1 MKIFGINFNATP
13 SEKKPITVA
22 ICDFKKSQGLT
33 VSKVES
39 LYSLKEFDAF
49 LKKKG
54 PWFAGVDFPLGQ
66 PNLFLKK
73 MNLPEKWNSYIKDIN
88 QWKLEGFEKKVK
100 QYKDKISV
108 GSKEPLRLTDT
119 MAGAES
125 PLKLSHQQLARQFY
139 EGTSCLLKS
148 KVSIIPCNQ
157 RNDNRVVMETF
168 PDLVAQRFAVHSL
181 GTKSKHVDAE
191 NLHKEI
197 IKGLETPEFEQ
208 DFKFKV
214 FLDDALKLKCI
225 EESNGAI
232 LNAILISTQVAW
244 SYSVGKPNFGMP
256 DIQHPSI
263 QTEGWIVDPSL
274 INGLAK
280 PKNRFGSELAE
291 FIQKGGLDSK
301 RSFNL
306 MGHIQ
311 RLSNIGRALSGERDL
326 SALLETIV
334 NEARNLTLADGGT
347 LYILEDKHLHFKIVQ
362 NESLNI
368 FMGGMTGV
376 DITFPPLE
384 IKESNV
390 SAYVAIKNISVNIPD
405 VYNYKP
411 FDFTGPKKFDASTGY
426 RTKSM
431 LVVPLTNHEDEVI
444 GVLQLLNA
452 RDINDKKKVIPFSP
466 DYESLVES
474 LASQAAVAVSNNSLI
489 NELKTVHQTLIGAR
503 DRAEDASRAKSNFL
517 ANMSHELR
525 TPMNAII
532 GYSEMLLEDAEEEGL
547 DDFQSD
553 LDKIR
558 SSGKHLLGLIN
569 EILDLSKIEA
579 GKMEIFLESFDINKL
594 IGEVEATIH
603 PLAEKKSNKLVIN
616 CPSDAGL
623 MEADETRVR
632 QMLHNLL
639 SNACKFTENG
649 TVTLKVTR
657 STHEGVDWITFD
669 IIDTGM
675 GIPQDSLK
683 NLFLEFSQVDNSS
696 TRKFGGTG
704 LGLAISRRFCLMMGG
719 DITVESVDG
728 EGSTFTIAMPL
739 KVVPKATLR
748 RRASDRS

>member
-1 MKIFGINFNATP
+1 MKIFGINFNYSP
-13 SEKKPITVA
+13 SQKKPITIA
-22 ICDFKKSQGLT
+22 ICDFKKSQGLS
-33 VSKVES
+33 VLKVEPI
-39 LYSLKEFDAF
+39 YGLKEFDTF
-49 LKKKG
+49 LKQKG
-54 PWFAGVDFPLGQ
+54 PWFAGVNFPLGQ

-73 MNLPEKWNSYIKDIN
+73 MNLPDKWNSYIKDIN
-88 QWKLEGFEKKVK
+88 RWKLDGFEKKVK
-100 QYKDKISV
+100 QFKAKLPNNA
-108 GSKEPLRLTDT
+108 KEPLRLTDT

-125 PLKLSHQQLARQFY
+125 SLKFTQKQLAKQFY
-139 EGTSCLLKS
+139 EGTNCLIKS
-148 KVSIIPCNQ
+148 GVSILPCNPKK
-157 RNDNRVVMETF
+157 DTRVVLETF
-168 PDLVAQRFAVHSL
+168 PDLVAQRFAVHNL
-181 GTKSKHVDAE
+181 GAKMKNVDIE
-191 NLHKEI
+191 SFHKEI
-197 IKGLETPEFEQ
+197 LKGLETPEFER
-208 DFKFKV
+208 DFKFKI
-214 FLDDALKLKCI
+214 FLDDSLKQKCV

-232 LNAILISTQVAW
+232 LNALLISTQVAW
-244 SYSVGKPNFGMP
+244 AYSVGKPHYGMP
-256 DIQHPSI
+256 DINHPNI
-263 QTEGWIVDPSL
+263 QTEGWIIDPSL
-274 INGLAK
+274 INGFGK
-280 PKNRFGSELAE
+280 TKNRFGSGLAE

-311 RLSNIGRALSGERDL
+311 RLSNIGRALSGERNL
-326 SALLETIV
+326 NAVLETIV
-334 NEARNLTLADGGT
+334 NEARKLTLADGGT
-347 LYILEDKHLHFKIVQ
+347 LYILKDNLLHFKIFQ

-368 FMGGMTGV
+368 NMGGVTGA
-376 DITFPPLE
+376 DITFPPVE

-411 FDFTGPKKFDASTGY
+411 FDFTGPKKFDAKTGY

-452 RDINDKKKVIPFSP
+452 RDVNDKKKVNPFSP

-474 LASQAAVAVSNNSLI
+474 LASQAAVVVSNTSLI
-489 NELKTVHQTLIGAR
+489 NELKTAHQTLIEAR

-547 DDFQSD
+547 DEFQSD

-579 GKMEIFLESFDINKL
+579 GKMEVFLESFDINAL
-594 IGEVEATIH
+594 IREVEETIH
-603 PLAEKKSNKLVIN
+603 PLAENKSNELIID
-616 CPSDAGL
+616 CPDNAGS

-649 TVTLKVTR
+649 IVTLKVTR
-657 STHEGVDWITFD
+657 ATREGVDWVTFD

-675 GIPQDSLK
+675 GIPKDSLK

-719 DITVESVDG
+719 DITVKSVEG
-728 EGSTFTIAMPL
+728 EGSTFTIEMPV

-748 RRASDRS
+748 RRAGDR